1 MDCLVLQYCEIDRG
15 AEKLLRFQ
23 YLLFR
28 VNYRGLGGGDLLII
42 YSSNSAWYFHLGY
55 SMLNF
60 SFKNFMTGQLERE
73 K

>member
-1 MDCLVLQYCEIDRG
+1 M
-15 AEKLLRFQ
+15 KLTEGQRNFFKISILII
-23 YLLFR
+23 LLFC